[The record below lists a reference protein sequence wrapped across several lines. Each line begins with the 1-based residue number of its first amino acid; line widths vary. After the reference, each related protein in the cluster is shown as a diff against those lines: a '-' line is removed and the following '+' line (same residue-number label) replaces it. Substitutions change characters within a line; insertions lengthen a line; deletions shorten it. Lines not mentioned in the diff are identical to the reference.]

1 MNKKFTFFIILI
13 VAMLLVYTAVF
24 GANLGFMSIKGSND
38 IRFGIDIKGG
48 VEAIFAPK
56 DLNRKPTSSELDSV
70 RMVLETRLDASGILD
85 REITVD
91 NNNGE
96 VIVRLPWK
104 SDEKDFDP
112 KKAVSELGETAL
124 LTFRDAAGNVLVEGK
139 NVKSNSKPIF
149 DQTRNG
155 YVVQIEFDS
164 TGAKLFE
171 EATANNIGKQISI
184 YMDDILISA
193 PNVESKITGGQ
204 AIITGMESADA
215 AKDLSDKI
223 NSGALPFS
231 LEIKN
236 LNTINP
242 TLGNDALNVMI
253 NAGLLTF
260 VLICIFMIVWYRIP
274 GFVACIGLSIQCALQ
289 LLLVSIPQITLTLP
303 GIAGIILSIGMG
315 VDTNIIIS
323 ERIREELNSGKTLDM
338 AIKTG
343 YHRAYAAVV
352 DGNLTT
358 AIVGVILMILG
369 SGTMLSFGYTLIT
382 GVIMN
387 FISGITASRLMVTSL
402 SRYNGLR
409 KAKLYGRV
417 SA

>member
-1 MNKKFTFFIILI
+1 
-13 VAMLLVYTAVF
+13 
-24 GANLGFMSIKGSND
+24 
-38 IRFGIDIKGG
+38 
-48 VEAIFAPK
+48 
-56 DLNRKPTSSELDSV
+56 
-70 RMVLETRLDASGILD
+70 
-85 REITVD
+85 
-91 NNNGE
+91 
-96 VIVRLPWK
+96 
-104 SDEKDFDP
+104 
-112 KKAVSELGETAL
+112 
-124 LTFRDAAGNVLVEGK
+124 
-139 NVKSNSKPIF
+139 
-149 DQTRNG
+149 
-155 YVVQIEFDS
+155 
-164 TGAKLFE
+164 
-171 EATANNIGKQISI
+171 
-184 YMDDILISA
+184 
-193 PNVESKITGGQ
+193 
-204 AIITGMESADA
+204 MENADA